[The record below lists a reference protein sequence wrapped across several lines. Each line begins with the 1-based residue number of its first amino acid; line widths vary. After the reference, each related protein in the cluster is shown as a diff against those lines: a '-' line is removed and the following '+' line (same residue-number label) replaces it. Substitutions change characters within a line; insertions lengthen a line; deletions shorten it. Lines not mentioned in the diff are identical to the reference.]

1 MPAKNIVK
9 FYLPNGIYHIYNRGV
24 EKRIIFQDE
33 QDNKVFLNY
42 LKEYLS
48 PPLDKESIKKDV
60 TFKGVTFKGMPKQIL
75 NYSDQ
80 ISLLAFCLMPNHI
93 HLLIKQKDK
102 DSIKKFT
109 QSLFTRYSMY
119 FNKKYKRTGS
129 LFQGTYKATNV
140 INKDYLL
147 DVTRYIHKNPLK
159 FTKKLTDAYSS
170 YAHYLN
176 HFNIPWVKNKEVI
189 NYFNESTL
197 IKHNDIKN
205 YMDFVEN
212 FKYQNEELDL
222 TTDHEGLHP

>member
-9 FYLPNGIYHIYNRGV
+9 FYLANGIYHIYNRGV
-24 EKRIIFQDE
+24 EKRIIFEDDQDY
-33 QDNKVFLNY
+33 KVFLNY

-48 PPLDKESIKKDV
+48 PALDHETLKRDV
-60 TFKGVTFKGMPKQIL
+60 TFKGVTFKGIPKQII
-75 NYSDQ
+75 NYSNE

-93 HLLIKQKDK
+93 HLLVKQKDK

-147 DVTRYIHKNPLK
+147 DITRYIHKNPLK
-159 FTKKLTDAYSS
+159 VNKNLTDAYSS
-170 YAHYLN
+170 YSHYLN
-176 HFNIPWVKNKEVI
+176 LYKLTWVKNELVT
-189 NYFNESTL
+189 NYFNESTF
-197 IKHNDIKN
+197 IKNNKIKN
-205 YMDFVEN
+205 YEYFIEK
-212 FKYQNEELDL
+212 FKYKNEELDL
-222 TTDHEGLHP
+222 TANREGLHP